1 MSPVGLFTGDCPRV
15 RAALPGADMLA
26 LVVEAMR
33 SELHTGADPFAL
45 ADALILVP
53 NRRSIPALISAFA
66 AAGHA
71 GLLPAI
77 RPLGDIEDDPD
88 VWGAEPLDFDL
99 LPAIDPLRRRLEL
112 ARLVRAKDQAETG
125 FADPARALAVAD
137 DLCRLLDSAAAGGG
151 EVEWGRLDGLV
162 ADQRFAQHWEKSLQ
176 FLRIVTQIWPQHLA
190 QEGLADPAQRRH
202 AVLEHLAARW
212 RATPPSVPILILGST
227 GSVAGVRAL
236 MGVVASLPKG
246 CVLLPGLDG
255 RLDDAAWAAIDAQHP
270 QFALK
275 KSLEALGMHRK
286 DIPIFGEEALPG
298 QRAARRVLMR
308 EALAPA
314 DATADWLAR
323 LHEAGGADFAAQGAQ
338 GLTLIEA
345 ASPDEEADCVALLL
359 REALETPG
367 QTAALVTPDMGLA
380 RRVEA
385 KLAPWGLSV
394 SASGGHG
401 LQDSPRGVLLAL
413 LVQLCVDEGD
423 PLALAGLITHPL
435 ANFGIAA
442 QTRADQA
449 ASLLGCLRG
458 PRRHGDWQSLM
469 ALVGESAADL
479 MAAIGTL
486 REALRLADAARV
498 DLSDWARRLSA
509 ATQLCAG
516 EEAFVTADG
525 EAAAS
530 LLRGLAEHGQALGP
544 CEVRSG
550 ARLINVL
557 MRGQVLANAMDSE
570 PRLAIWG
577 PLEARLQTRDL
588 LILGGLNEGVWPG
601 PPPEDGL
608 LNRAMRAQLGL
619 PPPEARLGLAAH
631 DFAQL
636 ACAPRVVF
644 TRTQRSEGAPKVA
657 SRWLWRLLT
666 LLKGAGMDSLAPS
679 PERDPRHWAR
689 ALHMPEAFQP
699 ARPPAPRPPLSAR
712 PRTIAITDVELL
724 IRDPYAYYAK
734 RILRLKPLDLI
745 GIEAGAR
752 ERGIA
757 LHKALELSDPAATA
771 EELLECMLAQLG
783 QAGFRPERLL
793 EERARLA
800 LAAQRLA
807 DWCQVQAKSGAQ
819 TFREAP
825 CLLDIEGVRLHGRAD
840 RIDLMPD
847 GAQIVDFKSG
857 SPPSHTEVQA
867 GLAPQLCLEAAILAR
882 GGFAGLGVQPCSRLI
897 YWALSGRDPHPRD
910 VKLAASV
917 TEAGEQALGR
927 LTGLMRAYGD
937 AGQAY
942 LCKPRLQFA
951 TKYTDYDQLARRG
964 EWSGAPS

>member
-1 MSPVGLFTGDCPRV
+1 MSAIGLFTGACPRV
-15 RAALPGADMLA
+15 RAALPGADLLA
-26 LVVEAMR
+26 LLARLMR
-33 SELHTGADPFAL
+33 AELQSQSDPFAL

-71 GLLPAI
+71 GLMPAI

-88 VWGAEPLDFDL
+88 VWGAEPLDFEL

-112 ARLVRAKDQAETG
+112 ARLVRAKDHSETG

-151 EVEWGRLDGLV
+151 EVDWGRLDGLV
-162 ADQRFAQHWEKSLQ
+162 QDQRFAAHWEKSLQ
-176 FLRIVTQIWPQHLA
+176 FLQIVTQIWPQHLA

-202 AVLEHLAARW
+202 ALLEQLAARW
-212 RATPPSVPILILGST
+212 RANPPQTPVIIVGST

-236 MGVVASLPKG
+236 MAEVAKLPMG

-275 KSLEALGMHRK
+275 NSLEALGLHRL
-286 DIPIFGEEALPG
+286 DIPILGEDGIAA
-298 QRAARRVLMR
+298 QRAARQVLMR

-314 DATADWLAR
+314 DATADWLLR
-323 LHEAGGADFAAQGAQ
+323 LREAGGADFAAQGAQ

-345 ASPDEEADCVALLL
+345 ASPDEEANCVALLL

-367 QTAALVTPDMGLA
+367 RTAALVTPDMGLA

-385 KLAPWGLSV
+385 KLARWGLAI

-401 LQDSPRGVLLAL
+401 LLDSPRGGLLAL
-413 LVQLCVDEGD
+413 LVQLCIDEGD
-423 PLALAGLITHPL
+423 PLALAGLLCHPL
-435 ANFGIAA
+435 ANFGLEA
-442 QTRADQA
+442 QSRADPGWN
-449 ASLLGCLRG
+449 LLAQLRG
-458 PRRHGDWQSLM
+458 PRRHGDWQSLKTRLGEGGGE
-469 ALVGESAADL
+469 LVT
-479 MAAIGTL
+479 AIGAML
-486 REALRLADAARV
+486 EILRLPDVGQA
-498 DLSDWARRLSA
+498 DLSDWAKRLSEA
-509 ATQLCAG
+509 MQLCAG
-516 EEAFVTADG
+516 EAAFDGADG
-525 EAAAS
+525 EAAAQ
-530 LLRGLAEHGQALGP
+530 LLRGLAENGQAIGA
-544 CEVRSG
+544 CEVHSG
-550 ARLINVL
+550 ARLIKVL
-557 MRGQVLANAMDSE
+557 MRGQILANATDSE

-636 ACAPRVVF
+636 ACAPQVVL
-644 TRTQRSEGAPKVA
+644 TRTQRSDGAPRVA

-666 LLKGAGMDSLAPS
+666 LLKGAGIDNLAPS
-679 PERDPRHWAR
+679 PGRDPRHWAR
-689 ALHMPEAFQP
+689 AMHVPASFQP
-699 ARPPAPRPPLSAR
+699 ARPPMPKPPLSAR
-712 PRTIAITDVELL
+712 PRAIAITDVELL
-724 IRDPYAYYAK
+724 IRDPYAFYAK

-757 LHKALELSDPAATA
+757 LHRALEISDPRGEAAD
-771 EELLECMLAQLG
+771 LLACMLDQLRE
-783 QAGFRPERLL
+783 AGFAPARLR

-800 LAAQRLA
+800 LAAQRLT
-807 DWCQVQAKSGAQ
+807 DWRQEQAKCGAR
-819 TFREAP
+819 TVLEAAGA
-825 CLLDIEGVRLHGRAD
+825 LEIEGFRLHGRAD
-840 RIDLMPD
+840 RIDLLPD

-857 SPPSHTEVQA
+857 GHPSDKEVQT
-867 GLAPQLCLEAAILAR
+867 GLAPQLCLEAAMLAR
-882 GGFAGLGVQPCSRLI
+882 GGFEGLGALPTSRLI
-897 YWALSGRDPHPRD
+897 YWALSGRDPQAHG
-910 VKLAASV
+910 VKLIGSAA
-917 TEAGEQALGR
+917 EAGEKALGR
-927 LTGLMRAYGD
+927 LIGLMRAYGD

-951 TKYTDYDQLARRG
+951 TNYTDYDQLARRG
-964 EWSGAPS
+964 EWSQAPS